1 MNDSSSLRRAAALI
15 RKRAEMATPG
25 PWEASS
31 GDVYET
37 RTQHGD
43 VIAESGL
50 SNLDARHIAL
60 WHPGRAALVA
70 DILEAQAALR
80 DDLLTPLAQEMG
92 SRVAGDREAFALAA
106 SILGEG
112 KGVTVCPTPENAVRE
127 HDVDITGYTP

>member
-1 MNDSSSLRRAAALI
+1 VGNIVNDSSTLRRAAALI
-15 RKRAEMATPG
+15 RKRAETATPG

-60 WHPGRAALVA
+60 WHPGRAVLVA

-92 SRVAGDREAFALAA
+92 SRVAGDKEAFALAA

-112 KGVTVCPTPENAVRE
+112 KA
-127 HDVDITGYTP
+127 